1 MDDGKASKGEGRGG
15 KRAATFF
22 YDRPAFSR
30 GLGYGRVLGLC
41 GHKRLGVRARAN
53 RVGWVG
59 E

>member
-1 MDDGKASKGEGRGG
+1 MGKQAKVKDGVEKERRLFSTTAL
-15 KRAATFF
+15 T
-22 YDRPAFSR
+22 FSR